1 MRKPM
6 DGPHPGLVA
15 TPLPSSRTG
24 EGLGVRALRIAACLL
39 VLGVLAIAQEPRT
52 IPCLIAKLHVAD
64 FVIDDQEIV
73 IALDLWIAQS
83 RVGPEIPQPIS
94 DDLMIR
100 IIDLWVRGA
109 DCRQLRGASL

>member
-1 MRKPM
+1 M
-6 DGPHPGLVA
+6 L
-15 TPLPSSRTG
+15 
-24 EGLGVRALRIAACLL
+24 
-39 VLGVLAIAQEPRT
+39 LAILGWAVAQEPRT

-94 DDLMIR
+94 DSVMIE

-109 DCRQLRGASL
+109 GCRGLNH

>member
-6 DGPHPGLVA
+6 DSPHPS
-15 TPLPSSRTG
+15 PSPSQGRGDLRG
-24 EGLGVRALRIAACLL
+24 EGERGWGVRALGIAMCLL
-39 VLGVLAIAQEPRT
+39 VLGVLAVAQEPRT
-52 IPCLIAKLHVAD
+52 IPCLIARLHVAD

-94 DDLMIR
+94 DDIMIR

-109 DCRQLRGASL
+109 DCRGD

>member
-1 MRKPM
+1 MAVGARWVLLSVVF
-6 DGPHPGLVA
+6 GLLASA
-15 TPLPSSRTG
+15 T
-24 EGLGVRALRIAACLL
+24 
-39 VLGVLAIAQEPRT
+39 AQEMPRT
-52 IPCLIAKLHVAD
+52 IPCLVAKLHIAD

-94 DDLMIR
+94 DAIMIR

-109 DCRQLRGASL
+109 DCRGT

>member
-1 MRKPM
+1 MKVRWV
-6 DGPHPGLVA
+6 LLSIV
-15 TPLPSSRTG
+15 
-24 EGLGVRALRIAACLL
+24 LGLL
-39 VLGVLAIAQEPRT
+39 VSAAAQEMPRT

-64 FVIDDQEIV
+64 FVIDDHEIV

-109 DCRQLRGASL
+109 DCRGD